1 MKTKEINL
9 QGLNKHTTFYYSS
22 NESSCSKA
30 PSLQLAYEV
39 FVSRGSGSARR
50 AGPTL
55 FGASGWIFHIPGWY
69 SSYVLNGNQY
79 IRIREYE
86 RTRVCK
92 EEKCRGWM
100 VGPGWASRVFV
111 TFFLLRSPVGAWGDS
126 LTRVPGGA
134 PFTVS
139 SHPVIWLTDLNCAV
153 CWARHGDTGVSRL
166 WPHGARD

>member
-50 AGPTL
+50 AGHTL

-100 VGPGWASRVFV
+100 VGPGWASKFCAQRVE
-111 TFFLLRSPVGAWGDS
+111 SAWMGA
-126 LTRVPGGA
+126 
-134 PFTVS
+134 
-139 SHPVIWLTDLNCAV
+139 
-153 CWARHGDTGVSRL
+153 DT
-166 WPHGARD
+166 